1 MLLPVLGVEYFWKI
15 NTRCTSSTRSFWGF
29 DTASIYREYYECFGP
44 LYFRIPPTGQYF
56 GFRCCLWLLPVLE
69 YLGVRYSWIL
79 PVLELFRGLFLV
91 ILLCVLAASK
101 LSEIALYNRSISYT
115 STVSAP
121 VRHFPSRLFGRK
133 KSQTVPRV
141 LLVANYFRG
150 EQLEYLRAPAV
161 FRESMLRVLAVFR
174 GSLLR
179 ILSTPSISGFDTAD
193 TPVLAVL
200 LLLIL
205 AVLLLLILPV
215 LAVFRPSVLLI
226 LPLLAVRNVLDT
238 PSILEV
244 RSILGASVQHFEYH
258 KDPKYF
264 GCLHWCC

>member
-1 MLLPVLGVEYFWKI
+1 MG
-15 NTRCTSSTRSFWGF
+15 N
-29 DTASIYREYYECFGP
+29 
-44 LYFRIPPTGQYF
+44 
-56 GFRCCLWLLPVLE
+56 
-69 YLGVRYSWIL
+69 
-79 PVLELFRGLFLV
+79 
-91 ILLCVLAASK
+91 
-101 LSEIALYNRSISYT
+101 T
-115 STVSAP
+115 STVSTPLRQFNP
-121 VRHFPSRLFGRK
+121 VFWQKL
-133 KSQTVPRV
+133 SQTIPRV
-141 LLVANYFRG
+141 LVGANYFRG

-226 LPLLAVRNVLDT
+226 LPVLAVFRPSVLLILPVLAVRNVLDT

-244 RSILGASVQHFEYH
+244 RSILGASVE
-258 KDPKYF
+258 
-264 GCLHWCC
+264 C

>member
-1 MLLPVLGVEYFWKI
+1 MG
-15 NTRCTSSTRSFWGF
+15 N
-29 DTASIYREYYECFGP
+29 
-44 LYFRIPPTGQYF
+44 
-56 GFRCCLWLLPVLE
+56 
-69 YLGVRYSWIL
+69 
-79 PVLELFRGLFLV
+79 
-91 ILLCVLAASK
+91 
-101 LSEIALYNRSISYT
+101 T
-115 STVSAP
+115 STVSTPLRQFNP
-121 VRHFPSRLFGRK
+121 VFWQKL
-133 KSQTVPRV
+133 SQTIPRV
-141 LLVANYFRG
+141 LVGANYFRG

-244 RSILGASVQHFEYH
+244 RSILGAPVQYH
-258 KDPKYF
+258 Y
-264 GCLHWCC
+264 

>member
-150 EQLEYLRAPAV
+150 EQLEYLRVPGV
-161 FRESMLRVLAVFR
+161 FGEYIMRLLAIFRGMYCRYSILQVFR
-174 GSLLR
+174 GSILR
-179 ILSTPSISGFDTAD
+179 IHS
-193 TPVLAVL
+193 
-200 LLLIL
+200 IL
-205 AVLLLLILPV
+205 A
-215 LAVFRPSVLLI
+215 
-226 LPLLAVRNVLDT
+226 
-238 PSILEV
+238 SILEV
-244 RSILGASVQHFEYH
+244 RSIQGASV
-258 KDPKYF
+258 
-264 GCLHWCC
+264 